1 MATRTV
7 LWFKGYPVSIKAVWG
22 VNHVDAILTLRLSS
36 DRDRQYIYIF
46 SGIYFYKFNHNR
58 VQIGERS
65 EIENDWGVSG
75 PIDAAFQWS
84 KNGKTYLIKGDT
96 YEYIPLS
103 RSLGY
108 YFFKTKYRGNADI
121 IRTVAHCRL
130 WILSLLER
138 ETVVVWWGIPASHFR
153 LQQEDQLRQR
163 CISKHRGKNI
173 LLPIDVVLHLQRHH
187 QRCKSFF
194 FLVQHP
200 VKGVLRISG
209 AMQ

>member
-1 MATRTV
+1 M
-7 LWFKGYPVSIKAVWG
+7 
-22 VNHVDAILTLRLSS
+22 DAILTLRLSS

-96 YEYIPLS
+96 YEYTPLS

-108 YFFKTKYRGNADI
+108 YFFKTKYLGNAGI

-130 WILSLLER
+130 
-138 ETVVVWWGIPASHFR
+138 
-153 LQQEDQLRQR
+153 
-163 CISKHRGKNI
+163 
-173 LLPIDVVLHLQRHH
+173 
-187 QRCKSFF
+187 
-194 FLVQHP
+194 
-200 VKGVLRISG
+200 
-209 AMQ
+209 